1 MPTPAILMCYVADF
15 AFCVVFS
22 CVECG
27 VVCCVQVQAPTRLF
41 KVGGQKYSE
50 YLARRGVEPS
60 MLHYPLR
67 ATSPPVET
75 PVSESLRGLESLA
88 AAAAAMSE
96 AERAAEVGD
105 RHFTAISTLHRRY
118 STVVV
123 VVWPMQLWVERL
135 WHQPAV
141 FVLHNF
147 VSAAE
152 AERMIRHAAAVHS

>member
-1 MPTPAILMCYVADF
+1 MRYVTDVAL
-15 AFCVVFS
+15 CVVFS
-22 CVECG
+22 CVECS

-50 YLARRGVEPS
+50 YLARRGVEPA

-105 RHFTAISTLHRRY
+105 RYFTVSLTLHRRY
-118 STVVV
+118 ST